1 VIDLS
6 IITVTYQSAAKI
18 GAFMEAAHLA
28 APSAEIVV
36 VDNASTDETCGLVQA
51 ADARVKLVRS
61 TENLGFG
68 RGCNLGSAA
77 ARGTWL
83 LFANP
88 DVQLKAISI
97 PASISGHGFGLG
109 AGLITAGGGDLGVPG
124 VRAETTQAEDWI
136 QEVWKLFVPRPLSRF
151 LNARRR
157 PVGWP
162 IGGMFIA
169 HRDEYRA
176 VGGFDPRYFL
186 FFEDRDLGQ
195 RYRRKG
201 LPVHVL
207 AGLEGT
213 HWAGS
218 SSENVESW
226 RREAWSII
234 SWLEYTAVW
243 RGADQAAST
252 AAHVLQVLGGI
263 ARLEGRP
270 ALPDRVRVKA
280 HSAKM
285 MVHVIR
291 NFDEFL
297 PRDPQTYYPCARV
310 AVDAAKDSEP

>member
-1 VIDLS
+1 
-6 IITVTYQSAAKI
+6 
-18 GAFMEAAHLA
+18 
-28 APSAEIVV
+28 
-36 VDNASTDETCGLVQA
+36 VDNASTDGTCELVQA
-51 ADARVKLVRS
+51 ADTRAQLVRS

-68 RGCNLGSAA
+68 RGCNLGSET

-97 PASISGHGFGLG
+97 PTSMSDHGFGLG
-109 AGLITAGGGDLGVPG
+109 AGLITAGGRDHGVPG
-124 VRAETTQAEDWI
+124 IRAETTQAEDWI
-136 QEVWKLFVPRPLSRF
+136 QEVWKLYVPRPLSRY
-151 LNARRR
+151 LTARRR

-169 HRDEYRA
+169 RRDEYRA
-176 VGGFDPRYFL
+176 LGGFDPRYFL
-186 FFEDRDLGQ
+186 FFEDRDLGR
-195 RYRRKG
+195 RYRREN

-218 SSENVESW
+218 SSENVETW

-243 RGADQAAST
+243 RGPDQAAST

-263 ARLEGRP
+263 ARLEGRR
-270 ALPDRVRVKA
+270 ALPERVRIKA

-285 MVHVIR
+285 MVHVIE

-297 PRDPQTYYPCARV
+297 PDPPQTYYPCARV
-310 AVDAAKDSEP
+310 AVAAAGDSKL